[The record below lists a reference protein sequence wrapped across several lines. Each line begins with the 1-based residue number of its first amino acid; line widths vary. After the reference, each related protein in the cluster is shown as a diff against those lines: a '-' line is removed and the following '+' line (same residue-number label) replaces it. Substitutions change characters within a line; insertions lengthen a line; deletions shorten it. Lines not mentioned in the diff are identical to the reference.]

1 MKRENE
7 RGAGHRFWF
16 GAFVCLAAFLLLG
29 TQVRADA
36 DESQEAQALLQRMA
50 HAVRFTNYVGVCV
63 YRFGNKLQTIRIV
76 HQVKDGHRNE
86 RLISLNGPEREIIR
100 ADAQATRIQPNGHF
114 IAQNLALLNTPFDT
128 AFAGDSARTA
138 AAEGVWD
145 NIYSL
150 ELLGIDRV
158 AGREARRLNI
168 VPLDHFRYG
177 YRLWID
183 EHSGLL
189 LRSDLIDEAGEPLE
203 QIMFTA
209 IETPDTIP
217 DHWLKP
223 TRGGQASTWHRA
235 HASSRMQPG
244 KVAASAWRIED
255 LPDGFNLA
263 FRGRQPEQDGRSEGF
278 VEHWLY
284 SDGLATVSVY
294 IRPRGKRPFSGWSR
308 IGAVSTFGRAFDD
321 YQIIV
326 VGEVPAAT
334 VRRIGESMSIRTQA
348 TAP

>member
-1 MKRENE
+1 MKRANE
-7 RGAGHRFWF
+7 SRAGRRFWL
-16 GAFVCLAAFLLLG
+16 GALVCWAACLSLG
-29 TQVRADA
+29 TQVQADA
-36 DESQEAQALLQRMA
+36 NEGQAAQALLQRMT

-63 YRFGNKLQTIRIV
+63 YRFGDNLQTIRIV
-76 HQVKDGHRNE
+76 HQVKNGHRHE
-86 RLISLNGPEREIIR
+86 RLVSLNGPEREIIR
-100 ADAQATRIQPNGHF
+100 ADAQTTRIHPSEHF

-128 AFAGDSARTA
+128 AFSGDPARAA
-138 AAEGVWD
+138 AAEGFWD

-150 ELLGIDRV
+150 ELLGPDRV

-183 EHSGLL
+183 ERSGLL
-189 LRSDLIDEAGEPLE
+189 LRSDLIDEAGASLE

-217 DHWLKP
+217 DQWLEP
-223 TRGGQASTWHRA
+223 TRSDEATTWHRV
-235 HASSRMQPG
+235 HAPRMQPG
-244 KVAASAWRIED
+244 TIMASAWRIDD
-255 LPDGFNLA
+255 LPKGFKLA
-263 FRGRQPEQDGRSEGF
+263 FRGRQPVQGGRGDGF

-294 IRPRGKRPFSGWSR
+294 IRPQGKHPFSGWSR
-308 IGAVSTFGRAFDD
+308 RGAVSTFGRTLDD

-334 VRRIGESMSIRTQA
+334 VRRIGESMSVRAQA